1 MGHGGVPTAAR
12 GPPSPWVTRCPPGW
26 DISSLNLAEA
36 MRRAEVLEWPLQE
49 QLWPHME
56 KMKPRP
62 SIYIPEFIAANQE
75 ERADNVLRG
84 PMAQQVLAGRDRG
97 GDRATRGR

>member
-1 MGHGGVPTAAR
+1 MVGGVLGWVGVGGRALSVT
-12 GPPSPWVTRCPPGW
+12 PSAGW

-36 MRRAEVLEWPLQE
+36 MRRAEVLDWALQE

-56 KMKPRP
+56 QMKPRP

-84 PMAQQVLAGRDRG
+84 SKAEQVLGAVGAHGDG
-97 GDRATRGR
+97 GGAPR